1 MDCGRKQIF
10 VISFLLVDDRSLFR
24 PIILSFVWLV
34 GINVVTSRLENMTKE
49 ERDNLTPDN
58 VTASAVQVIKAAIL
72 QSQQRALKAINQEQ
86 LALYYGIGRY
96 VSANTRKKNW
106 GKGVLAAISEQLR
119 KELPGLKGFS
129 ERNLKNM
136 RTFYEEWR
144 MLENFNS
151 AGGTAE
157 FTEVNTKSAVQTA
170 KLEAEGE
177 IRQLQLT
184 NLPDFPIVAFL
195 NISFT
200 HHTAILSQVKS
211 YEERK
216 FYIQFAADYKIK
228 TEELEQ
234 LMKDDLYNHQGNIPN
249 NFKKTIPDQLQAYRT
264 ITMFKDDYLLDFI
277 NTEELFVRDKDRDE
291 KLIEQNIINNVKNF
305 IMTFGK
311 DFAFVGNQ
319 YHLEKFGVEQ
329 FPDLLFFNREL
340 SALVCVELKDGP
352 FKTTYLGQLAGYLRI
367 LDDEVRKPNENP
379 SIGIVLCK
387 SANKKFVE
395 YVIQDYDH
403 PMGVATYKTS
413 ADMDDRLKKLLPSV
427 EELEKL
433 L

>member
-1 MDCGRKQIF
+1 MEEKEIKKDMAIT
-10 VISFLLVDDRSLFR
+10 DT
-24 PIILSFVWLV
+24 
-34 GINVVTSRLENMTKE
+34 TSN
-49 ERDNLTPDN
+49 
-58 VTASAVQVIKAAIL
+58 AVQVIKAAIL
-72 QSQQRALKAINQEQ
+72 ESQQRALIAINQEQ

-96 VSANTRKKNW
+96 VSVNTRKKNW
-106 GKGVLAAISEQLR
+106 GKGALAAISEQLR

-144 MLENFNS
+144 MLENYHS
-151 AGGTAE
+151 AGETAE
-157 FTEVNTKSAVQTA
+157 FTEVNTESAVQTA
-170 KLEAEGE
+170 ELQAEVG

-184 NLPDFPIVAFL
+184 NLSDFPVVAFL
-195 NISFT
+195 SISFT

-228 TEELEQ
+228 TEELEK
-234 LMKDDLYNHQGNIPN
+234 LMKDDLYNHQGQLPN
-249 NFKKTIPDQLQAYRT
+249 NFKKTIPDQLQAYRA
-264 ITMFKDDYLLDFI
+264 ISMFKDEYLLDYI

-291 KLIEQNIINNVKNF
+291 KLIEQGIINNVKNF

-311 DFAFVGNQ
+311 DFTFVGNQ

-352 FKTTYLGQLAGYLRI
+352 FKTAYLGQLAGYLKI

-395 YVIQDYDH
+395 YVIQDYDR